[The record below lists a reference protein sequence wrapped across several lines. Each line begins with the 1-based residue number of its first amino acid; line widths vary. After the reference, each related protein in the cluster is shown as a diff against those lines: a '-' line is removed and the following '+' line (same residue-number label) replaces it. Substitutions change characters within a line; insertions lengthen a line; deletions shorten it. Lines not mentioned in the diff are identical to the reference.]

1 MMPGSRR
8 AFLRAAACATLATA
22 AGHLAVPVLAQS
34 AGDPS
39 TPADAQPSGSFGPA
53 NWMRIPAIG
62 VDSAVSDVGITNGYY
77 DVPWFDVGH
86 HFDSHNPG
94 EFGNSIYNGHVV
106 TINAGDVFHHLDQ
119 LQAGDAIYIYT
130 PAFRLD
136 WAVSDA
142 FSVAGDDNSFLA
154 DVADRRITLYTC
166 TGEFNPIERSYA
178 ERLVVIGQMVSL
190 SVRS

>member
-1 MMPGSRR
+1 MNLTTRR
-8 AFLRAAACATLATA
+8 AFLRAATCATLATA
-22 AGHLAVPVLAQS
+22 AAGMAVPVLAQS
-34 AGDPS
+34 GN
-39 TPADAQPSGSFGPA
+39 SFGAA
-53 NWMRIPAIG
+53 NWMRIPKIS
-62 VDSAVSDVGITNGYY
+62 VDSAISDVGITNGFY

-86 HFDSHNPG
+86 HVDSHNPG

-130 PAFRLD
+130 QAYRLD

-142 FSVAGDDNSFLA
+142 FSVAQDDNSFLA
-154 DVADRRITLYTC
+154 DVAERRITLYTC
-166 TGEFNPIERSYA
+166 TGDFNPIERSYA
-178 ERLVVIGQMVSL
+178 ERLVVVGQMVSL